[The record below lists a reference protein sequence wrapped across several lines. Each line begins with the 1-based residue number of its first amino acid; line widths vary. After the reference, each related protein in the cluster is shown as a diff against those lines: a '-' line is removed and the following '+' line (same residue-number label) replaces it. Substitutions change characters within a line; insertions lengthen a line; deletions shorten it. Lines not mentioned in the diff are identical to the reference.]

1 MNLKSN
7 IAIIPTM
14 KPVYLILLCSLF
26 APMALADGLPELG
39 DVSATVL
46 SSLDEQRIGDQIMR
60 DVMSSDDVVQDVEIT
75 DYVQNLGYRL
85 AASGPDKQQQFKFF
99 VVQDNSI
106 NAFAMPGGVVG
117 VHTGLIV
124 AANSESEVAGVLGHE
139 IGHVVQHHM
148 ARMLAQ
154 QKRDSIITMASMAVA
169 ILAARSNAQLGG
181 GALTAASAGAI
192 QKQLDYT
199 REHERE
205 ADRVGLQIMD
215 SAGFDP
221 RAMPAFFETLQKGTR
236 FVDGS
241 APSFLRTH
249 PLTTE
254 RIADVR
260 SRVEQMPYRQVPDN
274 PEFQYVRAKL
284 LAALGTPRQAIAL
297 FQGNLQDKKYSNE
310 VAQHYGLAE
319 AFMRNNDTDG
329 AAKQLGWLRANAP
342 RNAMFETLG
351 ANIEVARKKPEQA
364 AKQYAAAL
372 AMFPSY
378 RALIYGYAEYFL
390 ALGQA
395 DKALKLIEE
404 KQPRYPDDPYFYEL
418 KSRAYTMQGKNMLR
432 HQAQGEA
439 YFRRYDIPKALEQ
452 MELASKAGD
461 GDFYQQSIVEA
472 RRNQLRQLVAEP
484 KKNSWF
490 N

>member
-1 MNLKSN
+1 
-7 IAIIPTM
+7 
-14 KPVYLILLCSLF
+14 
-26 APMALADGLPELG
+26 
-39 DVSATVL
+39 
-46 SSLDEQRIGDQIMR
+46 
-60 DVMSSDDVVQDVEIT
+60 
-75 DYVQNLGYRL
+75 
-85 AASGPDKQQQFKFF
+85 
-99 VVQDNSI
+99 
-106 NAFAMPGGVVG
+106 
-117 VHTGLIV
+117 
-124 AANSESEVAGVLGHE
+124 
-139 IGHVVQHHM
+139 
-148 ARMLAQ
+148 
-154 QKRDSIITMASMAVA
+154 
-169 ILAARSNAQLGG
+169 
-181 GALTAASAGAI
+181 
-192 QKQLDYT
+192 
-199 REHERE
+199 
-205 ADRVGLQIMD
+205 
-215 SAGFDP
+215 
-221 RAMPAFFETLQKGTR
+221 
-236 FVDGS
+236 S

-404 KQPRYPDDPYFYEL
+404 KQPRYPEDPYFYEL

-439 YFRRYDIPKALEQ
+439 YFRRYNIPKALEQ

-472 RRNQLRQLVAEP
+472 RLNQLRQLVVEP